1 MKTTSKKIK
10 YFLEQ
15 FDGIW
20 SIPMT
25 IFGFWLIGLTI
36 QFFDMTAGSYDLAF
50 FQPLFLAVGI
60 VVGAVNFTIIGMY
73 FTFRGI
79 YRFFYGYKD
88 ENGAVINHSKEE
100 WQKLLPWQKFAF
112 SFLLFYFLVQSI
124 VSVYL
129 KMI

>member
-1 MKTTSKKIK
+1 MKPNKKKIR

-15 FDGIW
+15 FDGVW
-20 SIPMT
+20 SIPLT
-25 IFGFWLIGLTI
+25 ILGFWLIGLTI
-36 QFFDMTAGSYDLAF
+36 QFFDVTAGSYDLAF

-60 VVGAVNFTIIGMY
+60 VVGAVNAAIIGMY

-88 ENGAVINHSKEE
+88 ENGDIINQSKEE
-100 WQKLLPWQKFAF
+100 WKGLLPWQKFAF
-112 SFLLFYFLVQSI
+112 SFFVFYFLVYQI

-129 KMI
+129 KLI